1 MNLMTGYLYSYYEQR
16 NSVWQ
21 YVRVFFVI
29 ASHLYFIAKY
39 SKLVRQW
46 LRIRA

>member
-21 YVRVFFVI
+21 YDCVFFVI
-29 ASHLYFIAKY
+29 VSHLYFIAKY

-46 LRIRA
+46 PRISA